1 MNKETLPQNEEAA
14 AQVEEAPESAEN
26 PGMEDA
32 MEDTME
38 VAMEDISMEDTMED
52 ISMEDAME
60 DVSMEDAMEDVS
72 MEDAMEDAGM
82 SMMDQL
88 EEYLSEGEYD
98 YQLPKRGDI
107 HTGIVIEI
115 GDRGAI
121 VDAGFKRDGI
131 VPASDLDRL
140 DDETLEAI
148 EPGDE
153 VYVAVT
159 KPQDEEGRLILS
171 IYQALVR
178 EDWEKAEQMMAEGEL
193 YEGTISGFNRGGL
206 LVPFGRIRGFIP
218 ASHTVGM
225 PRGLK
230 GDERREKLA
239 EMVGDDV
246 GLKIIEVDQHRRR
259 LILSQRQARRAWQ
272 KIQRKRVMEELTE
285 GESVVGTVTGITDF
299 GAFVDLGGA
308 DGLIHISEL
317 SWKQVDDP
325 REVVEVGDEVEVYVL
340 NLDWDRTRIAL
351 SLKRLNP
358 NPWTQVAGHYEV
370 GQLVEGKVSR
380 VLDFGAFV
388 ELGLGVEGLLHV
400 SEMTGASQLSPT
412 DILTTGQKVLVKI
425 IGIDTHKQRITLS
438 ARQVHR
444 DQWERWMAE
453 NKVGGEEEGLMAPE
467 GEEEAAPEEAVSE
480 AEQVAAEH
488 TVPEG
493 VVEGGLVAE
502 AEPVAVAEEEAEP
515 VAEAEEEAEPVAV
528 AEEEAEPV
536 AEAEEEA
543 EPIAEAEEEAEPVAE
558 AEEEAEPVAE
568 AEEEVEPVAEA
579 EEEAEPVAVAEEEAE
594 PVAEAEEEAEPVAEA
609 EEEAEPVAEAEEE
622 AEPVAEAE
630 EEAEPVAE
638 AEEEAEPVAEAEEEE
653 EEEDTAS

>member
-1 MNKETLPQNEEAA
+1 MNKETLPTNEEVAD
-14 AQVEEAPESAEN
+14 QEEATS
-26 PGMEDA
+26 
-32 MEDTME
+32 
-38 VAMEDISMEDTMED
+38 
-52 ISMEDAME
+52 
-60 DVSMEDAMEDVS
+60 
-72 MEDAMEDAGM
+72 

-98 YQLPKRGDI
+98 YQLPKRGDV
-107 HTGIVIEI
+107 HTGVVIEI

-131 VPASDLDRL
+131 VPAGDLDRL
-140 DDETLEAI
+140 DDETLNSI
-148 EPGDE
+148 QPGDE
-153 VYVAVT
+153 VAVT
-159 KPQDEEGRLILS
+159 VRKPQDEEGRLILS

-178 EDWEKAEQMMAEGEL
+178 EDWQKAEKMMEEGQL

-230 GDERREKLA
+230 GEERRERLA
-239 EMVGDDV
+239 DMVGDEV
-246 GLKIIEVDQHRRR
+246 GLKIIEVDRHRRR

-272 KIQRKRVMEELTE
+272 KIQRKRVMEELAE
-285 GESVVGTVTGITDF
+285 GETVTGTVTGITDF

-351 SLKRLNP
+351 SLKRLKP
-358 NPWTQVAGHYEV
+358 NPWTQVADHYEV

-388 ELGLGVEGLLHV
+388 QLDLGVEGLLHV
-400 SEMTGASQLSPT
+400 SEMTGTSQLSPT
-412 DILTTGQKVLVKI
+412 EILSEGQRVLVKI

-453 NKVGGEEEGLMAPE
+453 NKIAM
-467 GEEEAAPEEAVSE
+467 EEEAVEAVEAEVAVPEAEEVEPTQEAEVEEAPE
-480 AEQVAAEH
+480 
-488 TVPEG
+488 
-493 VVEGGLVAE
+493 
-502 AEPVAVAEEEAEP
+502 
-515 VAEAEEEAEPVAV
+515 AEAEEGV
-528 AEEEAEPV
+528 
-536 AEAEEEA
+536 EAEELPEA
-543 EPIAEAEEEAEPVAE
+543 EVEEEVEAEEAPEAEVEEEVE
-558 AEEEAEPVAE
+558 AEEAPEAEVEEEVGAEEAPEAE
-568 AEEEVEPVAEA
+568 AEEEVEAEEAPEAEVEEEVEAEEAPEAEA
-579 EEEAEPVAVAEEEAE
+579 EEEVEAEEAPEAE
-594 PVAEAEEEAEPVAEA
+594 VEEEVEAEEAPEAEAEEGIEA
-609 EEEAEPVAEAEEE
+609 EEAPAAEVEEEVEAEEAPE
-622 AEPVAEAE
+622 AE
-630 EEAEPVAE
+630 
-638 AEEEAEPVAEAEEEE
+638 AEAEEEE
-653 EEEDTAS
+653 EEVPEAEAEEGIEAGDVHEAEVEEETGTEEAPETELEEEEKEREGVS

>member
-14 AQVEEAPESAEN
+14 AQAEEAAVSMADTEIEEEVEEEAGMEEPQEEMSMEEAGMEEPQEEMSMEEAGMEE
-26 PGMEDA
+26 PGEETSTEDA
-32 MEDTME
+32 M
-38 VAMEDISMEDTMED
+38 A
-52 ISMEDAME
+52 
-60 DVSMEDAMEDVS
+60 DVD
-72 MEDAMEDAGM
+72 M
-82 SMMDQL
+82 SMMEQF
-88 EEYLSEGEYD
+88 EEYLSEGGYD

-107 HTGIVIEI
+107 QIGVIIEI

-140 DDETLEAI
+140 DEETLASLQ
-148 EPGDE
+148 PGDE
-153 VYVAVT
+153 VDVAVT

-178 EDWEKAEQMMAEGEL
+178 EDWQRAEQMLEEGEL
-193 YEGTISGFNRGGL
+193 YEGKISGFNRGGL

-230 GDERREKLA
+230 GDERRDKLA
-239 EMVGDDV
+239 EMVGDEV
-246 GLKIIEVDQHRRR
+246 GLKIIEVDRHRRR

-272 KIQRKRVMEELTE
+272 KIQRNRVMEELTE

-317 SWKQVDDP
+317 SWSQVDDP

-351 SLKRLNP
+351 SLKRLKP

-412 DILTTGQKVLVKI
+412 EILEVGQKVLVKI

-453 NKVGGEEEGLMAPE
+453 NKVGGEEAAPE
-467 GEEEAAPEEAVSE
+467 GLEEEAAPEAEAVSE

-488 TVPEG
+488 V
-493 VVEGGLVAE
+493 
-502 AEPVAVAEEEAEP
+502 VAEEEIEEAAEAVTEAEVEVAAEEQVEPEAEPAEEEAVEP
-515 VAEAEEEAEPVAV
+515 VAEVEAEVEAVEEEGFEVEEETVEEAVEAVAEVEAEVEAEAEAVEEAFEVEEEAEEEAVEAV
-528 AEEEAEPV
+528 AEVEAEVEAEAVEEEVFEVEEETVEEA
-536 AEAEEEA
+536 
-543 EPIAEAEEEAEPVAE
+543 
-558 AEEEAEPVAE
+558 
-568 AEEEVEPVAEA
+568 VEPVAE
-579 EEEAEPVAVAEEEAE
+579 V
-594 PVAEAEEEAEPVAEA
+594 
-609 EEEAEPVAEAEEE
+609 
-622 AEPVAEAE
+622 
-630 EEAEPVAE
+630 
-638 AEEEAEPVAEAEEEE
+638 EAEEEE
-653 EEEDTAS
+653 EEEDEDEEEEEDVAS

>member
-14 AQVEEAPESAEN
+14 AQVEEAPENTED
-26 PGMEDA
+26 PGMETAMETAMQEA
-32 MEDTME
+32 MEDTVE
-38 VAMEDISMEDTMED
+38 ESTEDSMED

-60 DVSMEDAMEDVS
+60 DAE
-72 MEDAMEDAGM
+72 M

-107 HTGIVIEI
+107 HTGVVIEI

-140 DDETLEAI
+140 DDESLEAI
-148 EPGDE
+148 QPGDE

-178 EDWEKAEQMMAEGEL
+178 EDWQKAEQMMAEGEL

-230 GDERREKLA
+230 GEERREKLA

-246 GLKIIEVDQHRRR
+246 GLKIIEVDRHRRR

-351 SLKRLNP
+351 SLKRLKP

-412 DILTTGQKVLVKI
+412 EILSAGQKVLVKI

-453 NKVGGEEEGLMAPE
+453 NKVAGDEEAPAPPE
-467 GEEEAAPEEAVSE
+467 ELEEEAAPEEAVSE

-488 TVPEG
+488 TVAEE
-493 VVEGGLVAE
+493 VVEGEVKEETEPAAE
-502 AEPVAVAEEEAEP
+502 VEEEVEPTAE
-515 VAEAEEEAEPVAV
+515 VEEETEPA
-528 AEEEAEPV
+528 
-536 AEAEEEA
+536 
-543 EPIAEAEEEAEPVAE
+543 
-558 AEEEAEPVAE
+558 AE
-568 AEEEVEPVAEA
+568 AEEEVEPTAEVEEETEPAAEVEEEAEPAAEA
-579 EEEAEPVAVAEEEAE
+579 EEEVEPAAEAEEEVESAAEAEEEVESAAEVEEEAE
-594 PVAEAEEEAEPVAEA
+594 PATEAKEDVEPTAETE
-609 EEEAEPVAEAEEE
+609 
-622 AEPVAEAE
+622 
-630 EEAEPVAE
+630 
-638 AEEEAEPVAEAEEEE
+638 EEEE
-653 EEEDTAS
+653 EEEDAAS

>member
-1 MNKETLPQNEEAA
+1 MNEETLPINEEAA
-14 AQVEEAPESAEN
+14 DQEEA
-26 PGMEDA
+26 
-32 MEDTME
+32 
-38 VAMEDISMEDTMED
+38 
-52 ISMEDAME
+52 
-60 DVSMEDAMEDVS
+60 VST
-72 MEDAMEDAGM
+72 
-82 SMMDQL
+82 MMDQF

-98 YQLPKRGDI
+98 YQLPKRGDV

-131 VPASDLDRL
+131 VPAGDLDRL
-140 DDETLEAI
+140 DDETRESI
-148 EPGDE
+148 QPGDE
-153 VYVAVT
+153 VTVT
-159 KPQDEEGRLILS
+159 VRKPQDDEGRLILS

-178 EDWEKAEQMMAEGEL
+178 EDWRKAERMMEEGEL
-193 YEGTISGFNRGGL
+193 YEGTVSGFNRGGL

-230 GDERREKLA
+230 GEERRERLA
-239 EMVGDDV
+239 DMVGDTV
-246 GLKIIEVDQHRRR
+246 GLKIIEVDRHRRR

-285 GESVVGTVTGITDF
+285 GETVVGTVTGITDF

-325 REVVEVGDEVEVYVL
+325 REIVEVGDEVEVYVL

-351 SLKRLNP
+351 SLKRLKP

-412 DILTTGQKVLVKI
+412 EILSAGQRVLVKI

-453 NKVGGEEEGLMAPE
+453 NKIAIEEGEEAPE
-467 GEEEAAPEEAVSE
+467 AVEEPEEEAAVAEAVPLAEEEAGEAETVEAPEAAEEELEAEPEQAPEAAEEELEAEPEQAPEAAEEELEAEPEEAPE
-480 AEQVAAEH
+480 AAE
-488 TVPEG
+488 E
-493 VVEGGLVAE
+493 ELE
-502 AEPVAVAEEEAEP
+502 AEPEEAPEAAEEELEAEPEEAPEAAEEEEEAELEEAPEAAEEELEAELEEAPEAAEEELEAEPEQAPEAAEEEEEAEP
-515 VAEAEEEAEPVAV
+515 EEAPEAAEGELEAEPEQAPE
-528 AEEEAEPV
+528 AADEELEAEPEQ
-536 AEAEEEA
+536 APEA
-543 EPIAEAEEEAEPVAE
+543 
-558 AEEEAEPVAE
+558 
-568 AEEEVEPVAEA
+568 
-579 EEEAEPVAVAEEEAE
+579 
-594 PVAEAEEEAEPVAEA
+594 
-609 EEEAEPVAEAEEE
+609 
-622 AEPVAEAE
+622 
-630 EEAEPVAE
+630 
-638 AEEEAEPVAEAEEEE
+638 AEAEEEE
-653 EEEDTAS
+653 KEEQANPQK

>member
-14 AQVEEAPESAEN
+14 AQVEEAPESTEDLGMEE
-26 PGMEDA
+26 PMEDA
-32 MEDTME
+32 AEESAED
-38 VAMEDISMEDTMED
+38 VMEDTMED

-60 DVSMEDAMEDVS
+60 DAE
-72 MEDAMEDAGM
+72 M

-107 HTGIVIEI
+107 HTGVVIEI

-148 EPGDE
+148 QPGDE

-178 EDWEKAEQMMAEGEL
+178 EDWQKAEQMMAEGEL

-230 GDERREKLA
+230 GEERREKLA

-246 GLKIIEVDQHRRR
+246 GLKIIEVDRHRRR

-351 SLKRLNP
+351 SLKRLKP

-412 DILTTGQKVLVKI
+412 EILSTGQKVLVKI

-453 NKVGGEEEGLMAPE
+453 NKVGGEEEAPE
-467 GEEEAAPEEAVSE
+467 APEAEEEAEPEEAMSE

-488 TVPEG
+488 TVAEE
-493 VVEGGLVAE
+493 VVEGEGEAEGEAEAQPAAE
-502 AEPVAVAEEEAEP
+502 AEEGIEPTVEADEEAEPAAEVEEEAEPATEAEEAAEPVGEAEEEEEPTAETEEEAEP
-515 VAEAEEEAEPVAV
+515 VAEAEGEAEEEAEPVV
-528 AEEEAEPV
+528 EVEEEAEPV
-536 AEAEEEA
+536 AEAEGEAQPAAEEDTDDDVAEEA
-543 EPIAEAEEEAEPVAE
+543 GVAAEEADDAEEETEETIEVEVEAEEEEETEPVAE
-558 AEEEAEPVAE
+558 TE
-568 AEEEVEPVAEA
+568 
-579 EEEAEPVAVAEEEAE
+579 
-594 PVAEAEEEAEPVAEA
+594 
-609 EEEAEPVAEAEEE
+609 
-622 AEPVAEAE
+622 
-630 EEAEPVAE
+630 
-638 AEEEAEPVAEAEEEE
+638 EEEE
-653 EEEDTAS
+653 EEEDVAS

>member
-1 MNKETLPQNEEAA
+1 MNEETLPTNEEAA
-14 AQVEEAPESAEN
+14 DQEEA
-26 PGMEDA
+26 
-32 MEDTME
+32 
-38 VAMEDISMEDTMED
+38 
-52 ISMEDAME
+52 
-60 DVSMEDAMEDVS
+60 VST
-72 MEDAMEDAGM
+72 
-82 SMMDQL
+82 MMDQF

-98 YQLPKRGDI
+98 YQLPKRGDV

-131 VPASDLDRL
+131 VPAGDLDRL
-140 DDETLEAI
+140 DDETRESI
-148 EPGDE
+148 QPGDE
-153 VYVAVT
+153 VTVT
-159 KPQDEEGRLILS
+159 VRKPQDDEGRLILS

-178 EDWEKAEQMMAEGEL
+178 EDWRSAERMMEEGEL
-193 YEGTISGFNRGGL
+193 YEGTVSGFNRGGL

-230 GDERREKLA
+230 GEERRERLA
-239 EMVGDDV
+239 DMVGDEV
-246 GLKIIEVDQHRRR
+246 GLKIIEVDRHRRR

-285 GESVVGTVTGITDF
+285 GETVTGTVTGITDF

-325 REVVEVGDEVEVYVL
+325 REIVEVGDEVEVYVL

-351 SLKRLNP
+351 SLKRLKP
-358 NPWTQVAGHYEV
+358 NPWSQVADHYEV
-370 GQLVEGKVSR
+370 GELVEGKVSR

-412 DILTTGQKVLVKI
+412 EILNTGQRVLVKI

-453 NKVGGEEEGLMAPE
+453 HKIAAEEEEEAPE
-467 GEEEAAPEEAVSE
+467 AEAEPEEEAAVPE
-480 AEQVAAEH
+480 AEE
-488 TVPEG
+488 
-493 VVEGGLVAE
+493 
-502 AEPVAVAEEEAEP
+502 VAEEEA
-515 VAEAEEEAEPVAV
+515 AEAEAPAAEEVVEELSAEEAEPEEAPEAV
-528 AEEEAEPV
+528 AEQETEVEETPET
-536 AEAEEEA
+536 
-543 EPIAEAEEEAEPVAE
+543 I
-558 AEEEAEPVAE
+558 
-568 AEEEVEPVAEA
+568 EEEVEPEEAPQAVAED
-579 EEEAEPVAVAEEEAE
+579 EAEPEEAPE
-594 PVAEAEEEAEPVAEA
+594 T
-609 EEEAEPVAEAEEE
+609 
-622 AEPVAEAE
+622 
-630 EEAEPVAE
+630 
-638 AEEEAEPVAEAEEEE
+638 EEEE
-653 EEEDTAS
+653 EEVELEEAPQAVAEDEAEPEEAPETEEEKEEVEPEEAPQAVAEDEAEPEEATETEEEEEETESEETPEAELEEEYAKPESVVS

>member
-1 MNKETLPQNEEAA
+1 MNKETLPTNEEAA
-14 AQVEEAPESAEN
+14 DQEEAAS
-26 PGMEDA
+26 
-32 MEDTME
+32 
-38 VAMEDISMEDTMED
+38 
-52 ISMEDAME
+52 
-60 DVSMEDAMEDVS
+60 
-72 MEDAMEDAGM
+72 

-107 HTGIVIEI
+107 HTGVVIEI

-131 VPASDLDRL
+131 VPASDLDRV
-140 DDETLEAI
+140 DDETLEGI
-148 EPGDE
+148 KPGDE
-153 VYVAVT
+153 VAVAVT

-178 EDWEKAEQMMAEGEL
+178 EDWQEAEQVMEEGEL

-230 GDERREKLA
+230 GDERRERLA
-239 EMVGDDV
+239 DMVGEKV
-246 GLKIIEVDQHRRR
+246 GLKIIEVDRHRRR
-259 LILSQRQARRAWQ
+259 LILSERQARRAWQ
-272 KIQRKRVMEELTE
+272 KIQRKRVMEDLTE
-285 GESVVGTVTGITDF
+285 GETVVGTVTGITDF

-351 SLKRLNP
+351 SLKRLQP
-358 NPWTQVAGHYEV
+358 NPWTRVADSYEV
-370 GQLVEGKVSR
+370 GELVEGKVSR

-388 ELGLGVEGLLHV
+388 ELDLGVEGLLHV

-412 DILTTGQKVLVKI
+412 EILEPGQKVLVKI

-453 NKVGGEEEGLMAPE
+453 NKVAAEEDAPEEEVAGEAEAVAEEEVVTAGETAVAEETGEEPVAEAVPEEDVEPEEAEPAAEGEIEP
-467 GEEEAAPEEAVSE
+467 EEEAEP
-480 AEQVAAEH
+480 AAE
-488 TVPEG
+488 E
-493 VVEGGLVAE
+493 EI
-502 AEPVAVAEEEAEP
+502 EPEEEAEP
-515 VAEAEEEAEPVAV
+515 VAEEEIEPEEEAEPAAEEEIEPEEKAKPVTEEEIEP
-528 AEEEAEPV
+528 EEEAEPV
-536 AEAEEEA
+536 AEEEI
-543 EPIAEAEEEAEPVAE
+543 EPEEEAEPVAE
-558 AEEEAEPVAE
+558 KETEPEEEAEPAAEEEIEPEEEAEPVAE
-568 AEEEVEPVAEA
+568 KETEP
-579 EEEAEPVAVAEEEAE
+579 EEEAE
-594 PVAEAEEEAEPVAEA
+594 PVAEEEIEPEEETESVAEEETELEEETEPVAEEETELEEETESVA
-609 EEEAEPVAEAEEE
+609 EEETELEEETEPAGEEETEADQEAEL
-622 AEPVAEAE
+622 
-630 EEAEPVAE
+630 
-638 AEEEAEPVAEAEEEE
+638 E
-653 EEEDTAS
+653 EEEDSEDVAA

>member
-493 VVEGGLVAE
+493 VVEV
-502 AEPVAVAEEEAEP
+502 EPV
-515 VAEAEEEAEPVAV
+515 
-528 AEEEAEPV
+528 
-536 AEAEEEA
+536 
-543 EPIAEAEEEAEPVAE
+543 AEAEEEAEPVAE

-568 AEEEVEPVAEA
+568 AEEE
-579 EEEAEPVAVAEEEAE
+579 AEPIAEAEEEAE

-638 AEEEAEPVAEAEEEE
+638 AEEEAEPVAEAEEEAEPVAETEEEAEPVAETEEEAEPVAETQEEEEE

>member
-14 AQVEEAPESAEN
+14 AQVEEAPENTED
-26 PGMEDA
+26 PGMETAMETAMQEA
-32 MEDTME
+32 MEDTVE
-38 VAMEDISMEDTMED
+38 ESTEDSMED

-60 DVSMEDAMEDVS
+60 DAE
-72 MEDAMEDAGM
+72 M

-107 HTGIVIEI
+107 HTGVVIEI

-140 DDETLEAI
+140 DDESLEAI
-148 EPGDE
+148 QPGDE

-178 EDWEKAEQMMAEGEL
+178 EDWQKAEQMMAEGEL

-230 GDERREKLA
+230 GEERREKLA

-246 GLKIIEVDQHRRR
+246 GLKIIEVDRHRRR

-351 SLKRLNP
+351 SLKRLKP

-412 DILTTGQKVLVKI
+412 EILSAGQKVLVKI

-453 NKVGGEEEGLMAPE
+453 NKVAGDEEAPAPPE
-467 GEEEAAPEEAVSE
+467 ELEEEAAPEEAVSE

-488 TVPEG
+488 TVAEE
-493 VVEGGLVAE
+493 VVEGEV
-502 AEPVAVAEEEAEP
+502 EEEVEP
-515 VAEAEEEAEPVAV
+515 A
-528 AEEEAEPV
+528 
-536 AEAEEEA
+536 
-543 EPIAEAEEEAEPVAE
+543 
-558 AEEEAEPVAE
+558 AE
-568 AEEEVEPVAEA
+568 AEEEVEPTAEVEEEAEPAAEA
-579 EEEAEPVAVAEEEAE
+579 EEEVEPTAEVEEETEPAAEAEEEVEPAAEAEEEVEPAAEAEEEVEPAAEAEEEVEPAAEVEEEVEPTAEAEEEVESAAEVEEEAE
-594 PVAEAEEEAEPVAEA
+594 PAAEAEEEVEPTAET
-609 EEEAEPVAEAEEE
+609 EEE
-622 AEPVAEAE
+622 
-630 EEAEPVAE
+630 
-638 AEEEAEPVAEAEEEE
+638 EEEE
-653 EEEDTAS
+653 EEEDAAS